1 MGKKGKIR
9 KGGGKGANGGK
20 GGDGDASA
28 GAGSAASAAAVEPP
42 PGKKRRFSK
51 ADVDEIKVVQ
61 DAENAKGL
69 MWSAS
74 HLLSFTKNSLRG
86 LIDMIHEK
94 RTGIYA
100 ARMELTIQA
109 PVVSPPMDKHRN
121 AIVEAL
127 WAQENALAQVEYA
140 LTQAH
145 LKTATDDPLVRGPWP
160 PLPEQDRKWKPV
172 V

>member
-1 MGKKGKIR
+1 M
-9 KGGGKGANGGK
+9 
-20 GGDGDASA
+20 
-28 GAGSAASAAAVEPP
+28 
-42 PGKKRRFSK
+42 
-51 ADVDEIKVVQ
+51 KVVQ
-61 DAENAKGL
+61 DCENAKGT

-74 HLLSFTKNSLRG
+74 HLLSYTKTSLRAM
-86 LIDMIHEK
+86 IDMIHEK

-160 PLPEQDRKWKPV
+160 PLPEQDRKWKSV
-172 V
+172 M